1 MFGKGKA
8 ADLYRKLEKTMNVDV
23 DMYNLDIDD
32 DEDDGLSGSSYSND
46 QDDLDPE
53 VIFGIAP

>member
-1 MFGKGKA
+1 
-8 ADLYRKLEKTMNVDV
+8 MNVDV
-23 DMYNLDIDD
+23 DMYNLDNDD

-46 QDDLDPE
+46 AEDLDPE